1 MCYCVYLWFVES
13 PISSYLEV
21 LRDSRYSPGFTELGE
36 TNRFIIGKAHLNN
49 DFFILDKK
57 KKEGF
62 HVADSSLPDLGSPLA
77 MEGNKMIRVWN
88 PADISRYQDMMEEEK
103 RAWPKQ
109 IESLIKNYDP
119 DYENPVL
126 IVYYMKD

>member
-1 MCYCVYLWFVES
+1 
-13 PISSYLEV
+13 
-21 LRDSRYSPGFTELGE
+21 LGE

-88 PADISRYQDMMEEEK
+88 PADISSYRDMMEEERK
-103 RAWPKQ
+103 SYPKQ